1 MGITLRY
8 RKTQTSHLR
17 TVRFEIIKIFYSLV
31 NFFGMEVIK
40 VKQNRFPTMTT
51 ISLHNLTERLKSG
64 YMILT
69 GEFGRKYRNQALLVP
84 NYGWVPCSR
93 KLQNNFTTNPS
104 ELMVVISDADDS
116 YRPVTSDIW
125 VTRSN
130 ISTVF

>member
-1 MGITLRY
+1 
-8 RKTQTSHLR
+8 
-17 TVRFEIIKIFYSLV
+17 
-31 NFFGMEVIK
+31 
-40 VKQNRFPTMTT
+40 MTT

-69 GEFGRKYRNQALLVP
+69 GEYGRTYRNQALLVP

-104 ELMVVISDADDS
+104 ELMVVISDAEDS